1 MLLSNSGFNTLKN
14 LGYNFE
20 HNFGHGKQNLC
31 NNLAVIMMLVFL
43 VDQLQHLACKLFQKA
58 VEKERRLSYLW
69 DHMRGYFHTLYFKN
83 WQELLAIM
91 AYGIKPIAASDV
103 FDTS

>member
-1 MLLSNSGFNTLKN
+1 MGV
-14 LGYNFE
+14 GGEARRPHECYNFE

-31 NNLAVIMMLVFL
+31 NNLAVIMILVFL

-69 DHMRGYFHTLYFKN
+69 DHMRGGISIPYTLKIGRN
-83 WQELLAIM
+83 SS
-91 AYGIKPIAASDV
+91 P
-103 FDTS
+103 